1 MHTLQQMII
10 LEWLSDWIAKHN
22 SLMAI
27 IFIAFFFLFLFV
39 LGKSLWKSEKLR
51 LFKKE
56 HNELKE
62 YVVANE
68 KAVTGYSKQLRDI
81 EKFKKE
87 LLLRQEKIMFLEKEL
102 KTIKL
107 DSEKEISTLG
117 QKINHQQR
125 AFEKFA
131 DYKSVEANN
140 TRLGAH
146 FIKNVINQVYSDLE
160 SARSNYKTLWGIHY
174 KIGKSKMG
182 IPPIYA
188 LKNIFKL
195 LDYNVAALNKTAIS
209 ITEELKYIEM
219 FLELIRYLKP
229 NAKIEL
235 KNLLNDEQ
243 RSTLEIKPT
252 LFFPFVEN
260 ALKHGSLNDENSFI
274 SIEVEQGENNRLNYS
289 LINSVELRPE
299 YAAVQS
305 IKTDSGFG
313 LNALEQL
320 INTYYPGSKLS
331 HEALPNKQ
339 YLSRLTLAIAL

>member
-1 MHTLQQMII
+1 MEQGLFDDLLTEDDLLLII
-10 LEWLSDWIAKHN
+10 SIVL
-22 SLMAI
+22 
-27 IFIAFFFLFLFV
+27 FIAFVIAFSRNIFNV
-39 LGKSLWKSEKLR
+39 YKKR
-51 LFKKE
+51 AYKKE
-56 HNELKE
+56 NNALKE

-81 EKFKKE
+81 EKLEKE
-87 LLLRQEKIMFLEKEL
+87 LLLRHEKSMFLEKEL
-102 KTIKL
+102 KTIKRN
-107 DSEKEISTLG
+107 SEKKISTLG
-117 QKINHQQR
+117 QEINHQQR
-125 AFEKFA
+125 AFEKYA

-146 FIKNVINQVYSDLE
+146 FIKNVINQVYMDLE
-160 SARSNYKTLWGIHY
+160 SARANYKTIWGVHY
-174 KIGKSKMG
+174 KIGKSEMG
-182 IPPIYA
+182 IPPIDA
-188 LKNIFKL
+188 LKNIFNL

-209 ITEELKYIEM
+209 ITEELKYVEM

-235 KNLLNDEQ
+235 EDLLNDEQ

-274 SIEVEQGENNRLNYS
+274 TIKLEQNEHNKLNYS
-289 LINSVELRPE
+289 LINSAE
-299 YAAVQS
+299 VQLEHPVK
-305 IKTDSGFG
+305 ITDTESGFG

-339 YLSRLTLAIAL
+339 YISRLTLAIAS

>member
-1 MHTLQQMII
+1 MIV

-27 IFIAFFFLFLFV
+27 ISFAFFFLFLFI
-39 LGKSLWKSEKLR
+39 LGKNFRKSEKLR

-62 YVVANE
+62 YVIANE
-68 KAVTGYSKQLRDI
+68 KAVTGYSKQLRDLERL
-81 EKFKKE
+81 EKKLSLKHEENIFLKKE
-87 LLLRQEKIMFLEKEL
+87 LKI
-102 KTIKL
+102 IKI
-107 DSEKEISTLG
+107 DSEKKISTLG
-117 QKINHQQR
+117 QEINHQQR

-146 FIKNVINQVYSDLE
+146 FIKNVINQVYRDLE
-160 SARSNYKTLWGIHY
+160 SARANYKTVFGIHY

-209 ITEELKYIEM
+209 ITEELKHIEM

-229 NAKIEL
+229 NAKVEL
-235 KNLLNDEQ
+235 KNFLNDEQ

-260 ALKHGSLNDENSFI
+260 ALKHGSLNEEHSFI
-274 SIEVEQGENNRLNYS
+274 SIELTQDESNKLCYS
-289 LINSVELRPE
+289 LINSAEVQSEKH
-299 YAAVQS
+299 AVQS
-305 IKTDSGFG
+305 TNGKSGFG

-331 HEALPNKQ
+331 HEPLPNEQ
-339 YLSRLTLAIAL
+339 YLSRLTLAIA

>member
-1 MHTLQQMII
+1 MTI
-10 LEWLSDWIAKHN
+10 LKWLSSWIAEHN
-22 SLMAI
+22 TEMAI
-27 IFIAFFFLFLFV
+27 IFMTLFILFIIV
-39 LGKSLWKSEKLR
+39 LGKNFRKSEKVR
-51 LFKKE
+51 LFKKK
-56 HNELKE
+56 HDELKE

-81 EKFKKE
+81 EKLQKE
-87 LLLRQEKIMFLEKEL
+87 LLLRQEKIAILEKEL
-102 KTIKL
+102 KTVQLEK
-107 DSEKEISTLG
+107 EKEISILG
-117 QKINHQQR
+117 QQIHHQQR

-146 FIKNVINQVYSDLE
+146 FIKNVISQVYNDLE
-160 SARSNYKTLWGIHY
+160 TARANYKTIFGIHY

-209 ITEELKYIEM
+209 ITEELKYVEM

-235 KNLLNDEQ
+235 KDLLNDEQ
-243 RSTLEIKPT
+243 RNTLEIKPT

-274 SIEVEQGENNRLNYS
+274 SIILDQNEDNKLNYS
-289 LINSVELRPE
+289 LINSVEDQYE
-299 YAAVQS
+299 YAVKPPK
-305 IKTDSGFG
+305 IDTGFG

-339 YLSRLTLAIAL
+339 YLSRLTLAIAS